1 MERVEDLV
9 WALFEKSG
17 EVGIYLMYNALC
29 EDAKL
34 ELMEEQEEQFAPKVT
49 KVLCAEREM

>member
-9 WALFEKSG
+9 WELFETTG

-34 ELMEEQEEQFAPKVT
+34 ELVEGQEEYVAPKLT
-49 KVLCAEREM
+49 NVLCVEREM